1 MASGSGGAIMAGVYR
16 LKGYDP
22 FSSDYYDM
30 GGEFLSLEEAEAAAR
45 KELQELEI
53 AQPSAG
59 SGGQDGIQDR
69 VYIVHPNGHYVR
81 FR

>member
-1 MASGSGGAIMAGVYR
+1 MADSYR

-22 FSSDYYDM
+22 FSSDYYNI
-30 GGEFLSLEEAEAAAR
+30 GGEFSTLAEAEAAAR
-45 KELQELEI
+45 RELEKLE
-53 AQPSAG
+53 AQQPTAQ

-69 VYIVHPNGHYVR
+69 VYIIHPNGQYMR

>member
-1 MASGSGGAIMAGVYR
+1 MADVYR

-22 FSSDYYDM
+22 FSSDYYDI
-30 GGEFLSLEEAEAAAR
+30 GAEFPTLQEAEAAAR
-45 KELQELEI
+45 KELDELEV
-53 AQPSAG
+53 AQPSAQ

-69 VYIVHPNGHYVR
+69 VYIIHPNGQYVR

>member
-1 MASGSGGAIMAGVYR
+1 MADAYR
-16 LKGYDP
+16 LKGYDT
-22 FSSDYYDM
+22 FSRDYYEIA
-30 GGEFLSLEEAEAAAR
+30 GEFPTLQEAEAAAR

-53 AQPSAG
+53 SQPSKQ

-69 VYIVHPNGHYVR
+69 VYVIYPNGQYVR

>member
-1 MASGSGGAIMAGVYR
+1 MANSYR

-22 FSSDYYDM
+22 FSSDYYDL
-30 GGEFLSLEEAEAAAR
+30 GGEFSTLAEAQAAAR
-45 KELQELEI
+45 KELNELE
-53 AQPSAG
+53 AQQPSAQ

-69 VYIVHPNGHYVR
+69 VYIIHPNGQYVR